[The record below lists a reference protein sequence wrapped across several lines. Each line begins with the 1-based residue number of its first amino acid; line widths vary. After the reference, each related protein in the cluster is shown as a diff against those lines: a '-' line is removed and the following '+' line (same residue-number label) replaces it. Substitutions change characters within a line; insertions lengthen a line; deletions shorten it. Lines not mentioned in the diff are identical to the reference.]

1 MMNSRA
7 QQIFAI
13 NLVAYQYFTH
23 KIPYHCRKK
32 NVALITNK
40 HFPFPHLV
48 FLFFFKFASARM
60 CSPSLLLIEIIS
72 VNPPGFNCIFFFVC
86 FVFPF
91 IMLVIAG
98 SYGLIRISSK
108 ASFQSSHAELCQSLG
123 WRWRQLQLWF
133 VMQLLGRHFTKM

>member
-1 MMNSRA
+1 MLYYTVLLLIPTIIYDEFKSTIDICY
-7 QQIFAI
+7 QFGSI
-13 NLVAYQYFTH
+13 LVFYSQNT
-23 KIPYHCRKK
+23 IPLQKK

-108 ASFQSSHAELCQSLG
+108 ASF
-123 WRWRQLQLWF
+123 
-133 VMQLLGRHFTKM
+133 